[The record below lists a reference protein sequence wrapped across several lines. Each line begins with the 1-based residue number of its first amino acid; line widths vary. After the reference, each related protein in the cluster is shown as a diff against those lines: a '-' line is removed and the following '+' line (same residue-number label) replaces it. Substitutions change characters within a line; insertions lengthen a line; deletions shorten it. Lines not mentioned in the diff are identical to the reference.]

1 MSEEVVEE
9 VAVSVVEEAD
19 SVEPTQAQPTEYV
32 EFHRKY
38 QPRVWDDFI
47 GQEHIVAPLKRD
59 IIENRRV
66 QGRLF
71 RGAAG
76 TGKSSMV
83 KVFTKAMNCEGRPA
97 DSADPC
103 LVCDSCVRFDAEE
116 NGGMYYFVGSV
127 TSGVDDVRAIV
138 NAGRVKQMMK
148 APYIIMDECHA
159 LSKFAWDAFL
169 AYLENKDDMDSVPII
184 FCTTEAGG
192 IKASISTRV
201 QEYKFRNIPVPVLE
215 QYVKDIARREGVEIT
230 DNGASWCARA
240 AQGSAR
246 GALKRLEEYL
256 RNPDLYSVDESFATV
271 LMREFILGDVPKLHK
286 ALESVKQIDSALRDG
301 TELAMNQLR
310 HYIARQNKATVSLG
324 DLPFADLPKQNVG
337 LSRMEQNLPS
347 DKAMKV
353 LKRMA
358 ATFHGFWNTTDE
370 NIIFEILW
378 IDLTVRMHEL
388 LEDRR
393 AKQKELELHQ
403 NNSQGRK

>member
-1 MSEEVVEE
+1 MSEEVIEE
-9 VAVSVVEEAD
+9 VETPIVED
-19 SVEPTQAQPTEYV
+19 SEVTQDAETQPTEYV

-184 FCTTEAGG
+184 F
-192 IKASISTRV
+192 
-201 QEYKFRNIPVPVLE
+201 
-215 QYVKDIARREGVEIT
+215 
-230 DNGASWCARA
+230 
-240 AQGSAR
+240 
-246 GALKRLEEYL
+246 
-256 RNPDLYSVDESFATV
+256 
-271 LMREFILGDVPKLHK
+271 
-286 ALESVKQIDSALRDG
+286 
-301 TELAMNQLR
+301 
-310 HYIARQNKATVSLG
+310 
-324 DLPFADLPKQNVG
+324 
-337 LSRMEQNLPS
+337 
-347 DKAMKV
+347 
-353 LKRMA
+353 
-358 ATFHGFWNTTDE
+358 
-370 NIIFEILW
+370 
-378 IDLTVRMHEL
+378 
-388 LEDRR
+388 
-393 AKQKELELHQ
+393 
-403 NNSQGRK
+403 

>member
-1 MSEEVVEE
+1 MSEEIIEE
-9 VAVSVVEEAD
+9 VETPIVED
-19 SVEPTQAQPTEYV
+19 SEVTQDAETQPTEYV

-103 LVCDSCVRFDAEE
+103 LACDSCVRFDAEE

-127 TSGVDDVRAIV
+127 TSGVEDVRAIV

-215 QYVKDIARREGVEIT
+215 QYVKDIADREGVEIT
-230 DNGASWCARA
+230 DNGAAWCARA

-271 LMREFILGDVPKLHK
+271 LMREFVLGDIPKIHK

-324 DLPFADLPKQNVG
+324 DLPFADLPKQDVG
-337 LSRMEQNLPS
+337 LAMMENNLPS
-347 DKAMKV
+347 DTAMKV
-353 LKRMA
+353 LKLMA
-358 ATFHGFWNTTDE
+358 ETFHGFWNTTDE

-378 IDLTVRMHEL
+378 LDLTVRMHKHL
-388 LEDRR
+388 KDREK
-393 AKQKELELHQ
+393 KQKEFEEQ
-403 NNSQGRK
+403 QMGSQGRK

>member
-1 MSEEVVEE
+1 MSEEVFEE
-9 VAVSVVEEAD
+9 VETPIVED
-19 SVEPTQAQPTEYV
+19 SEVTQDAETQPTEYV

-127 TSGVDDVRAIV
+127 TSGVEDVRAIV

-215 QYVKDIARREGVEIT
+215 QYVKDIAEREGVEIT
-230 DNGASWCARA
+230 DNGAAWCARA

-271 LMREFILGDVPKLHK
+271 LMREFVLGDIPKIHK

-310 HYIARQNKATVSLG
+310 HYIAWKNKATVSLG
-324 DLPFADLPKQNVG
+324 DLPFADLPKQDVG
-337 LSRMEQNLPS
+337 LAMMENNLPS
-347 DKAMKV
+347 DTAMKV
-353 LKRMA
+353 LKLMA
-358 ATFHGFWNTTDE
+358 ETFHGFWNTTDE

-378 IDLTVRMHEL
+378 LDLTVRMHKHLKDMEK
-388 LEDRR
+388 
-393 AKQKELELHQ
+393 KQKEFARQ
-403 NNSQGRK
+403 QGNSQGRA

>member
-1 MSEEVVEE
+1 MSEEIIEE
-9 VAVSVVEEAD
+9 VETPIIED
-19 SVEPTQAQPTEYV
+19 SEVTQDAETQPTEYV

-127 TSGVDDVRAIV
+127 TSGVEDVRAIV

-215 QYVKDIARREGVEIT
+215 QYVKDIAEREGVEIT
-230 DNGASWCARA
+230 DNGAAWCARA

-271 LMREFILGDVPKLHK
+271 LMREFVLGDIPKIHK

-310 HYIARQNKATVSLG
+310 HYIAWKNKATVSLG
-324 DLPFADLPKQNVG
+324 DLPFADLPKQDVG
-337 LSRMEQNLPS
+337 LAMMENNLPS
-347 DKAMKV
+347 DTAMKV
-353 LKRMA
+353 LKLMA
-358 ATFHGFWNTTDE
+358 ETFHGFWNTTDE

-378 IDLTVRMHEL
+378 LDLTVRMHKHLKDMEK
-388 LEDRR
+388 
-393 AKQKELELHQ
+393 KQKEFARQ
-403 NNSQGRK
+403 QGNSQGRA

>member
-1 MSEEVVEE
+1 MSEEIIEE
-9 VAVSVVEEAD
+9 VETPIVED
-19 SVEPTQAQPTEYV
+19 SEVTQDAETQPTEYV

-127 TSGVDDVRAIV
+127 TSGVEDVRAIV

-215 QYVKDIARREGVEIT
+215 QYVKDIAEREGVEIT
-230 DNGASWCARA
+230 DNGAAWCARA

-271 LMREFILGDVPKLHK
+271 LMREFVLGDIPKIHK

-310 HYIARQNKATVSLG
+310 HYIAWKNKATVSLG
-324 DLPFADLPKQNVG
+324 DLPFADLPKQDVG
-337 LSRMEQNLPS
+337 LAMMENNLPS
-347 DKAMKV
+347 DTAMKV
-353 LKRMA
+353 LKLMA
-358 ATFHGFWNTTDE
+358 ETFHGFWNTTDE

-378 IDLTVRMHEL
+378 LDLTVRMHKHLKDMEK
-388 LEDRR
+388 
-393 AKQKELELHQ
+393 KQKEFARQ
-403 NNSQGRK
+403 QSNSQGRA

>member
-1 MSEEVVEE
+1 MGEEVIAEVETPIVEDSE
-9 VAVSVVEEAD
+9 V
-19 SVEPTQAQPTEYV
+19 TQDAETQPTEYV

-127 TSGVDDVRAIV
+127 TSGVEDVRAIV

-215 QYVKDIARREGVEIT
+215 QYVKDIAEREGVEIT
-230 DNGASWCARA
+230 DNGAAWCARA

-271 LMREFILGDVPKLHK
+271 LMREFVLGDIPKIHK

-310 HYIARQNKATVSLG
+310 HYIAWKNKATVSLG
-324 DLPFADLPKQNVG
+324 DLPFADLPKQDVG
-337 LSRMEQNLPS
+337 LAMMENNLPS
-347 DKAMKV
+347 DTAMKV
-353 LKRMA
+353 LKLMA
-358 ATFHGFWNTTDE
+358 ETFHGFWNTTDE

-378 IDLTVRMHEL
+378 LDLTVRMYKHLKDMEK
-388 LEDRR
+388 
-393 AKQKELELHQ
+393 KQKEFARQ
-403 NNSQGRK
+403 QSNSQGRA

>member
-1 MSEEVVEE
+1 MSEEIIEE
-9 VAVSVVEEAD
+9 VETPIVED
-19 SVEPTQAQPTEYV
+19 SEVTQDAETQPTEYV

-103 LVCDSCVRFDAEE
+103 LVCDSCIRFDAEE

-127 TSGVDDVRAIV
+127 TSGVEDVRAIV

-215 QYVKDIARREGVEIT
+215 QYVKDIAEREGVEIT
-230 DNGASWCARA
+230 DNGAAWCARA

-271 LMREFILGDVPKLHK
+271 LMREFVLGDIPKIHK

-310 HYIARQNKATVSLG
+310 HYIAWKNKATVSLG
-324 DLPFADLPKQNVG
+324 DLPFADLPKQDVG
-337 LSRMEQNLPS
+337 LAMMENNLPS
-347 DKAMKV
+347 DTAMKV
-353 LKRMA
+353 LKLMA
-358 ATFHGFWNTTDE
+358 ETFHGFWNTTDE

-378 IDLTVRMHEL
+378 LDLTVRMHKHLKDMEK
-388 LEDRR
+388 
-393 AKQKELELHQ
+393 KQKEFARQ
-403 NNSQGRK
+403 QSNSQGRA